1 MKTKPTPM
9 EQALAFLSRK
19 DYTCLGMTAALTN
32 KGYTETEIRVVVEK
46 LTDWG
51 YLNDRAY
58 AAAEIER
65 LKLDGKSRAFIRHRL
80 ETAGVAP
87 VIIATE
93 IERAYPQE
101 EEEKILR
108 AWWQKFRER
117 LEGRAPTG
125 RERLKWARKLLSAG
139 FPSESVEACFEK
151 DQDS

>member
-19 DYTCLGMTAALTN
+19 DYTCLGMTAALTK